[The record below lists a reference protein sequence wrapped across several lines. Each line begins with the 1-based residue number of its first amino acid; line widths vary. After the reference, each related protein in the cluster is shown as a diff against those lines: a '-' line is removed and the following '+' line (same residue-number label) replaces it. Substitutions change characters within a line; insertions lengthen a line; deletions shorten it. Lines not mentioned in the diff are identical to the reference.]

1 MNWPIFAHLPRA
13 FALFACLMLLS
24 STALAALEWPQE
36 ITVSEGTIV
45 VYQPQPEKLSGNV
58 LSGRAAISLES
69 GGQEGPVFGAMWFT
83 ARIDTDRDTD
93 TALVRDLRVESVR
106 WPDSN
111 DASEQ
116 RFTAI
121 VEGAMPQA
129 GFEIS
134 MERLAAS
141 LASAEIEQQSLAQLK
156 SDPPKIVFSDEL
168 AVLLLYDGEP
178 RFSPIE
184 NSPYERALNT
194 PFAVVRHAQNK
205 TCYLTSGAYWYQS
218 NDPLG
223 PWSAADQPPAD
234 LVQNMPPPD
243 SDQPQPAT
251 PPVIVVATEPTELI
265 ATDGRP
271 NWTSLAGGELLYVE
285 NTETPWLRELATNNM
300 YLLLSGRWFR
310 SKSEAGP
317 WTFVRADELPPSFQ
331 DIPPASDIGGL
342 RTSVAGTEEAD
353 DAIRDA
359 AIPQTAAI
367 KRSEASLTVE
377 YDGAPKFE
385 SIEGTAVSY
394 AVNTGAQVLLI
405 GGRYYAADNG
415 VWFTS
420 AAATGPWVVA
430 DDVPEDEI
438 AQIPPSSPV
447 YNTTHV
453 HVYQSTPDIVYVG
466 YTPGYLWSFPYY
478 GVPVYGTGWY
488 YPPYYG
494 RWYYPRPATWGF
506 NVGYNPWTGW
516 SFGLSWSNGFFR
528 FGVGWG
534 GGYGGYYRPWGCCG
548 GWYGGGYRGPVFINT
563 GDINIGNNVNI
574 GNRVGSGNLDVR
586 ANNLYRDKAQKA
598 NVARTR
604 DTRPATQEARDR
616 VAGADRPATRPAT
629 AATQRPAD
637 RKNDVFTDREGN
649 VYRKTDG
656 GWQKNEGKNWSNVP
670 STADID
676 RARPAAKPAARPAT
690 QPSTRPSTGSGLNYD
705 RGSMQDVRQ
714 SSGYSRPN
722 SGYNRASSLDRQNY
736 SRQRTSTRNQQYRAQ
751 QPATGRRR

>member
-1 MNWPIFAHLPRA
+1 MNWPLFAHLPRA

-243 SDQPQPAT
+243 SDQPQPTT
-251 PPVIVVATEPTELI
+251 PPVIVVAAEPTELI

-574 GNRVGSGNLDVR
+574 GNRVQVGDRMEKNPQI
-586 ANNLYRDKAQKA
+586 ANRLQESNRNLYQKPENRSRNA
-598 NVARTR
+598 DRA
-604 DTRPATQEARDR
+604 AAARDLK
-616 VAGADRPATRPAT
+616 
-629 AATQRPAD
+629 Q
-637 RKNDVFTDREGN
+637 
-649 VYRKTDG
+649 
-656 GWQKNEGKNWSNVP
+656 
-670 STADID
+670 
-676 RARPAAKPAARPAT
+676 ARPAPGRDNNVFADRSGQVARRDGDQWQTREGGQWKPAPGNDRAELDQRPTARPSSPSARPAT
-690 QPSTRPSTGSGLNYD
+690 PSGRPVTPSSRPSTMPTSRPSIDRRDLN
-705 RGSMQDVRQ
+705 RSHQARQ
-714 SSGYSRPN
+714 SGRSREMSRPAPH
-722 SGYNRASSLDRQNY
+722 GGQ
-736 SRQRTSTRNQQYRAQ
+736 RQRRH
-751 QPATGRRR
+751 